1 MIQDGELLKL
11 LMRTAASARRDRG
24 GEGEKKKPC
33 SHHRG
38 YGHLLDLLSLERG
51 LCQQEIA
58 ERLGVRPQSVS
69 EAIAALLE
77 RGMIR
82 KEETE
87 DDRRKALIFL
97 TAAGEEQR
105 AALARDRALRAERL
119 FAGLDDAERE
129 ALYTILTKL
138 LDAQKEEKP

>member
-33 SHHRG
+33 SHRRG
-38 YGHLLDLLSLERG
+38 YGHLLDLLSLDRG

-58 ERLGVRPQSVS
+58 EGLGVRPQSVS
-69 EAIAALLE
+69 EAISALLE

-87 DDRRKALIFL
+87 NDRRKALIFL

-138 LDAQKEEKP
+138 LDAQKEEKL

>member
-77 RGMIR
+77 RPP
-82 KEETE
+82 
-87 DDRRKALIFL
+87 
-97 TAAGEEQR
+97 
-105 AALARDRALRAERL
+105 
-119 FAGLDDAERE
+119 
-129 ALYTILTKL
+129 
-138 LDAQKEEKP
+138 EEKHLRSDFSTQQECIYRSQPCGSL